1 MAAPSIG
8 LGRIRPERPAMSQAL
23 EMLQQNAAVLF
34 AYVVIIVAMFLI
46 ARIARLSQGMS
57 LAVALTPMAY
67 AVALQN
73 GLALGVI

>member
-1 MAAPSIG
+1 MP
-8 LGRIRPERPAMSQAL
+8 QAL

-34 AYVVIIVAMFLI
+34 AYVIIIVAMFLV
-46 ARIARLSQGMS
+46 ARIARLSQAMS

-73 GLALGVI
+73 GLSLGLI